1 MDYLL
6 YYRLKVIRLEE
17 CIGDTM
23 KDKIIGY
30 LDNVK
35 EIILPIL
42 KGELWLNSPIYW
54 GNFK

>member
-1 MDYLL
+1 M
-6 YYRLKVIRLEE
+6 YYQLKMIRLEE